1 MSKNRIKSPEQLVIN
16 YQFSGKCYQESVCI
30 QSDLKTRALAKRA
43 LDAYLAI
50 HLFDEELA

>member
-1 MSKNRIKSPEQLVIN
+1 MYVYK
-16 YQFSGKCYQESVCI
+16 KCYQESVCI

-50 HLFDEELA
+50 HLFDEELAERQANACTSRRTG